1 MHAHVVDAPIY
12 ESVYMNRQAREA
24 LGDRIRNSLQLT
36 ALRLKPSR
44 LLGVQALTLH
54 YPKLTISNTKI
65 FAL

>member
-1 MHAHVVDAPIY
+1 MAIRKFNNETPMCIPTYIGHI
-12 ESVYMNRQAREA
+12 SQIMFNMNRQAREA

-54 YPKLTISNTKI
+54 YP
-65 FAL
+65 